1 MNPDAV
7 LAAAAAAWARIG
19 AGLTPADRT
28 ALGEELARRRRAPG
42 PAAHRAATERAA
54 ALLATGLPG
63 EFGAGGRSV
72 ALPVADSGTVAG
84 FTADDLAVL
93 LLDGSPMAGP
103 VLTAVR
109 ERLLAAPSV
118 PASEMAGGESGLI
131 LLPAEGGRRVPRFQL
146 APDGAVRP
154 VVLTVNRLLDAEA
167 DPWGAADWWLSPH
180 AWLGAPPAG
189 LLGTP
194 DEAQLPDLARLLTEV
209 Y

>member
-7 LAAAAAAWARIG
+7 LAAAAAAWARVG

-72 ALPVADSGTVAG
+72 PLPVADSGTVAG

-131 LLPAEGGRRVPRFQL
+131 LLPAEDGRRVPRFQL

-154 VVLTVNRLLDAEA
+154 VVLTVNRLLDAGA
-167 DPWGAADWWLSPH
+167 DPRGAAD
-180 AWLGAPPAG
+180 
-189 LLGTP
+189 
-194 DEAQLPDLARLLTEV
+194 
-209 Y
+209 

>member
-1 MNPDAV
+1 AGATGSGKSTLFNT
-7 LAAAAAAWARIG
+7 LAG
-19 AGLTPADRT
+19 V
-28 ALGEELARRRRAPG
+28 

-118 PASEMAGGESGLI
+118 PAGELAGRAGGLI

-194 DEAQLPDLARLLTEV
+194 AEAQLPDLARLLTEV

>member
-7 LAAAAAAWARIG
+7 LAAAAAAWARVG
-19 AGLTPADRT
+19 GTLTPADRT
-28 ALGEELARRRRAPG
+28 ALAEELARRRGAPG
-42 PAAHRAATERAA
+42 PAEHRAATERAA

-118 PASEMAGGESGLI
+118 PQSELASGEGGLI
-131 LLPAEGGRRVPRFQL
+131 LLSAEGGARVPRFQL
-146 APDGAVRP
+146 APDGTVRP
-154 VVLTVNRLLDAEA
+154 VVRTVNHLLDAEL

-180 AWLGAPPAG
+180 AWLGAPPAD

-194 DEAQLPDLARLLTEV
+194 AEVQLPDLARLLTEEF
-209 Y
+209 